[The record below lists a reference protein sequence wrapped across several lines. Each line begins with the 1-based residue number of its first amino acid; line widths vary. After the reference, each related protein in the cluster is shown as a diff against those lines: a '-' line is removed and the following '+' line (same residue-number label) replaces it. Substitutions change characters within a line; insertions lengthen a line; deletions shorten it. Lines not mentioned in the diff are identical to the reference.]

1 MTRENST
8 LVRRAFSSVVNLSHS
23 YLATK
28 IKKGAKVSEQ
38 TLDKLKIYFRIDKDL
53 IHSGEWARMSKAEK
67 SVYPV
72 LGRHADQRGTTFVAQ
87 ETVAKEA
94 GTTRQRVGRATKALA
109 QRTGLGFNYTI
120 RLKDIRKIAY
130 SYILATPPTNHPN
143 AIRFYKELI
152 DEGYWAEMSA
162 SAHSVYVAMRGMATK
177 VEENDANWVKAV
189 GEEVLESY
197 KVPYVKVKANKT
209 KIARLAGVSTRKI
222 NNALKE
228 LMHIPLI
235 KPLDYDQEKMLPT
248 GEDWM
253 VYLLPVYSPS
263 LIENRAGFD
272 PEEFD

>member
-1 MTRENST
+1 MTNIET
-8 LVRRAFSSVVNLSHS
+8 G
-23 YLATK
+23 ATMSDK
-28 IKKGAKVSEQ
+28 

-53 IHSGEWARMSKAEK
+53 IHSGQWAKMSKAEK

-72 LGRHADQRGTTFVAQ
+72 FGRHAGQRGTTFVAQ

-109 QRTGLGFNYTI
+109 QRTGLGFKYKI
-120 RLKDIRKIAY
+120 RLEDVKKMAY
-130 SYILATPPTNHPN
+130 SYILATPPPNHPN

-162 SAHSVYVAMRGMATK
+162 SAHSVYIAMRGMATK
-177 VEENDANWVKAV
+177 VEENEANWVKAV
-189 GEEVLESY
+189 GEEGLERY

-228 LMHIPLI
+228 LMHISLI

-248 GEDWM
+248 GEEWM
-253 VYLLPVYSPS
+253 VYLLPAYSPS
-263 LIENRAGFD
+263 LIENRAGVD